1 MTLLRLSFAHIPPR
15 TKVPRPMDNHERR
28 AAFRA
33 ELAKVETLFNTFFA
47 TPKNGQ
53 GAFNAGALRAFPSPS
68 PVRSVPAPIDDEF
81 CAQADLPPL
90 TEAQGREYELNEMRE
105 GRANRYERGFLVD

>member
-1 MTLLRLSFAHIPPR
+1 MNLGEALRACDTETRALYFAQSAMTRAGN
-15 TKVPRPMDNHERR
+15 VPSIGSVREQ
-28 AAFRA
+28 
-33 ELAKVETLFNTFFA
+33 FNTFFA
-47 TPKNGQ
+47 TPKSGQ
-53 GAFNAGALRAFPSPS
+53 GAFNAGALRALPSPS

-81 CAQADLPPL
+81 CAQANLPPL